1 MRDDREPSVTPVA
14 RGKSSVLGSGGG
26 GGRAFTTPKA
36 GGGVTNSSTK
46 MLATTTSERRGA
58 RPSSA
63 RSPAVATPSAARSGS
78 GRNAKVAGSNPG
90 GGGVLRPASAL
101 APAEV
106 RATMK
111 KLVGTEAPSNFT
123 PSGTGATATNGERR
137 SGGSHV
143 DAYTELVA
151 ARTRKGASAATY
163 YERAAEA
170 GGHANAAF
178 VSSATKA
185 GDYSRKVRIPN
196 AARDASISTPLAFNL
211 RNAALVY
218 SGVDIMVR
226 RG

>member
-1 MRDDREPSVTPVA
+1 VRDDREPSVTPVA

-26 GGRAFTTPKA
+26 GGGAFTTPKA
-36 GGGVTNSSTK
+36 AGGVTNSSTK
-46 MLATTTSERRGA
+46 MLATTTGERRGA

-63 RSPAVATPSAARSGS
+63 RSPAAATPSAARSGS
-78 GRNAKVAGSNPG
+78 GRN
-90 GGGVLRPASAL
+90 

-123 PSGTGATATNGERR
+123 PSGTGASATSGERR

-151 ARTRKGASAATY
+151 ARTRKGASAASAAY
-163 YERAAEA
+163 YE
-170 GGHANAAF
+170 NPAF

-218 SGVDIMVR
+218 SGVDIMVS

>member
-1 MRDDREPSVTPVA
+1 VRDDREPSVTPVA

-26 GGRAFTTPKA
+26 GGGAFTTPKA
-36 GGGVTNSSTK
+36 AGGVTNSSTK
-46 MLATTTSERRGA
+46 MLATTTGERRGA

-63 RSPAVATPSAARSGS
+63 RSPAAATPSAARSGS
-78 GRNAKVAGSNPG
+78 GRN
-90 GGGVLRPASAL
+90 

-123 PSGTGATATNGERR
+123 PSGTGASATSGERR

>member
-123 PSGTGATATNGERR
+123 PSGTGASATSGERR

-151 ARTRKGASAATY
+151 ARTRKGASAASAAY
-163 YERAAEA
+163 YE
-170 GGHANAAF
+170 NPAF

-218 SGVDIMVR
+218 SGVDIMVS